1 MPMRVPTVDGPSVAQ
16 QGLPGVRESSVASPE
31 LLGAGA
37 RQLGALGEA
46 ASTAGAEIERIR
58 QHQVAQ
64 ANALR
69 VDDALNQAQEVALR
83 MQHDKDTGFTSQTGY
98 AALSRESGLP
108 LADEYTG
115 KLKTEVDR
123 IGGTLTPQQRA
134 MYGAKVNNV
143 VSSFYGH
150 ALAHEATQQRE
161 YNMSVRDATVTN
173 AKNTLSL
180 NFTDPAN
187 VDAQT
192 TRIRAAIE
200 GGQDD
205 KGVFIPGSAQ
215 LQGKSAA
222 WARERSSEA
231 VSDAHGNAVKAALEQ
246 GNVNLALAYFNRYS
260 LQMTAKDVLEVQG
273 KLQNDYDTRLG
284 ATVAD
289 QVFEQNRTR
298 IVPNDYTRLTALVE
312 QQESGGRRYGAGG
325 ALLTSPKGAQGEMQV
340 MPATARDPGFG
351 VKPAADDSP
360 AELARVG
367 KDYLA
372 AMVVRFKGD
381 VPKALAAY
389 NAGPGAVEK
398 AVAEAEN
405 DRQTG
410 AFRAPPAPDYWLTKL
425 PKETRDYVAG
435 ISAKFGTGG
444 GTPARPTLAELHDQA
459 RATLGP
465 NASPLAV
472 KNAEERITQR
482 YTDQDKAVKQRE
494 EEVTARAM
502 QALQQNGGRWSE
514 LPASMRADLTSF
526 APGKVDDVMNFGARI
541 AKGDD
546 TTNPALYLRLSDPN
560 TLRGMSEAQLYG
572 LRGQL
577 SQTDFQH
584 FADERNKLLNPTG
597 SAGPGD
603 LNSSAIKNALD
614 SRLRELQIDPT
625 PKDDGGKDSARI
637 GAIRRFVDEQI
648 LSAQHA
654 AGKKFDD
661 AQTTAFIDKLAATSP
676 EMKGWFSTYHVP
688 LLAAK
693 PGDIPGA
700 TRDAIKAAFK
710 KQGVDEPT
718 DAQILNTFLHMS
730 VPKPK
735 R

>member
-1 MPMRVPTVDGPSVAQ
+1 MRVPTVDGPSVNQ

-46 ASTAGAEIERIR
+46 VSTAGAEIDRIR
-58 QHQVAQ
+58 QQQVAQ

-69 VDDALNQAQEVALR
+69 VDDALNQAQEQALR
-83 MQHDKDTGFTSQTGY
+83 LQHDKDTGFTSQTGY
-98 AALSRESGLP
+98 AALSRESGQP

-115 KLKTEVDR
+115 KLKESVDR
-123 IGGTLTPQQRA
+123 IAGTLSNEDQRRA
-134 MYGAKVNNV
+134 FGAKVNGV

-173 AKNTLSL
+173 ARNALSL
-180 NFTDPAN
+180 NPTDPAN
-187 VDAQT
+187 VDAQA

-200 GGQDD
+200 GGQDE
-205 KGVFIPGSAQ
+205 KGNFIPGSAQ

-222 WARERSSEA
+222 WAREKSSEA
-231 VSDAHGNAVKAALEQ
+231 VSDAHGNAIKGALQQ
-246 GNVNLALAYFNRYS
+246 GNVNLAMAYFNRYAKD
-260 LQMTAKDVLEVQG
+260 MTAKDVLEVQG
-273 KLQNDYDTRLG
+273 TLQKDYDTRLG

-289 QVFEQNRTR
+289 QVFDQNRTR

-312 QQESGGRRYGAGG
+312 QQESGGRRYGTGG

-340 MPATARDPGFG
+340 MPATAKDPGFG

-389 NAGPGAVEK
+389 NAGPGAVDK
-398 AVAEAEN
+398 AVAEADK

-410 AFRAPPAPDYWLTKL
+410 AFRAPPAPDYWLSKL

-459 RATLGP
+459 RAILGP

-482 YTDQDKAVKQRE
+482 YTDQDKAVKQRSE
-494 EEVTARAM
+494 ETVARAM
-502 QALQQNGGRWSE
+502 QALTQNGGRFSE
-514 LPASMRADLTSF
+514 LPASLRADLTTF
-526 APGKVDDVMNFGARI
+526 APEKVDDVMNFGARVS
-541 AKGDD
+541 KGDD

-577 SQTDFQH
+577 SLTDYQH
-584 FADERNKLLNPTG
+584 FANERNKLLNPHVTPTD
-597 SAGPGD
+597 PGD
-603 LNSSAIKNALD
+603 LNSSAIKNTLD
-614 SRLRELQIDPT
+614 QRLRELQIDPT
-625 PKDDGGKDSARI
+625 PKDDGGKDSARV
-637 GAIRRFVDEQI
+637 GAIRRFVDGQI
-648 LSAQHA
+648 LAAQRA
-654 AGKKFDD
+654 AGKKFSD
-661 AQTTAFIDKLAATSP
+661 AETTAFIDKLAATSS

-700 TRDAIKAAFK
+700 TRDAIKQAFK
-710 KQGVDEPT
+710 KQGVDDPT

-730 VPKPK
+730 VQPKK
-735 R
+735 